1 MKESPLQA
9 ALFLC
14 KIKAMNPT
22 QENRFRNK
30 INWYVFLMSLLVVL
44 IHSVNL
50 AIDNTTLSSMILTAD
65 HTGAELAGITG
76 VAGHVE
82 HLLSNALGQM
92 AVPGFFLISGYLF
105 FRTLHGFRDI
115 GRKWQERVW
124 SLLVPYGAWNTLW
137 YLAYVLSGRERFS
150 LDALTLAAA
159 NYRCNPT
166 FWYMY
171 QLMLLTLLA
180 PLFYLLLRNAFV
192 MLLSLL
198 LLAAAIGAGVPLPM
212 VNADALIYYGVGA
225 LFACHGRGL
234 FEGAAADAASARKRR
249 PCVAKAAEEGV
260 EILVLPA
267 AASARTQRDQLERGC
282 RIAGIGLLLLAW
294 LLQILTPAKLMS
306 FVLYDGSGIARMS
319 MPAYLMSGGPLA
331 CWIGKG
337 LQQFPL
343 FVLSLSGSGAQ
354 ALVAI
359 TRRLLLVLGVWFV
372 LPGDR
377 LPEARPYMKNSFF
390 LYAVHYPIARA
401 QYYMIQYL
409 GIPYEGW
416 GEVVRLA
423 LYLLTPVVAV
433 AAAYGLKRVLKRYL
447 PLQWKILSGGR

>member
-1 MKESPLQA
+1 
-9 ALFLC
+9 
-14 KIKAMNPT
+14 
-22 QENRFRNK
+22 
-30 INWYVFLMSLLVVL
+30 MSLLVVL

-65 HTGAELAGITG
+65 HTGAALPGITG
-76 VAGHVE
+76 VAGHIE

-137 YLAYVLSGRERFS
+137 YLVYVLSGRERFS
-150 LDALTLAAA
+150 FDALTLAAA

-180 PLFYLLLRNAFV
+180 PLLYLLLRNAFV

-331 CWIGKG
+331 RWIGRG

-359 TRRLLLVLGVWFV
+359 TQRLLLVLGVWFV
-372 LPGDR
+372 LPADR

-409 GIPYEGW
+409 GIPYDGW
-416 GEVVRLA
+416 GEAARLA
-423 LYLLTPVVAV
+423 LYLLTPLVAV
-433 AAAYGLKRVLKRYL
+433 ATAYGLKCVLKRYL
-447 PLQWKILSGGR
+447 PLQWTILSGGR

>member
-1 MKESPLQA
+1 
-9 ALFLC
+9 
-14 KIKAMNPT
+14 
-22 QENRFRNK
+22 
-30 INWYVFLMSLLVVL
+30 MSLLVVL

-124 SLLVPYGAWNTLW
+124 SLLVPYGAWNVLW
-137 YLAYVLSGRERFS
+137 YLAYVLTGRRHFS
-150 LDALTLAAA
+150 LTAMSEAAA
-159 NYRCNPT
+159 NHSCNPT

-180 PLFYLLLRNAFV
+180 PLLYLLLRNVFV

-433 AAAYGLKRVLKRYL
+433 ATAYGLKCVLKRYL
-447 PLQWKILSGGR
+447 PLQWNILSGGR

>member
-1 MKESPLQA
+1 
-9 ALFLC
+9 
-14 KIKAMNPT
+14 
-22 QENRFRNK
+22 
-30 INWYVFLMSLLVVL
+30 MSLLVVL

-65 HTGAELAGITG
+65 HTGAALPGITG
-76 VAGHVE
+76 VAGHLE

-433 AAAYGLKRVLKRYL
+433 ATAYGLKCVLKRYL
-447 PLQWKILSGGR
+447 PLQWNILSGGR

>member
-1 MKESPLQA
+1 
-9 ALFLC
+9 
-14 KIKAMNPT
+14 
-22 QENRFRNK
+22 
-30 INWYVFLMSLLVVL
+30 MSLLVVL

-65 HTGAELAGITG
+65 HTGAALPGITG
-76 VAGHVE
+76 VAGHLE

-124 SLLVPYGAWNTLW
+124 SLLVPYGAWNVLW
-137 YLAYVLSGRERFS
+137 YLVYVLTGRRHFS
-150 LDALTLAAA
+150 LTAMSEAAA
-159 NYRCNPT
+159 NYSCNPT

-433 AAAYGLKRVLKRYL
+433 ATAYGLKCVLKRYL
-447 PLQWKILSGGR
+447 PLQWNILSGGR

>member
-1 MKESPLQA
+1 
-9 ALFLC
+9 
-14 KIKAMNPT
+14 
-22 QENRFRNK
+22 
-30 INWYVFLMSLLVVL
+30 MSLLVVL

-65 HTGAELAGITG
+65 HTGAALPGITG
-76 VAGHVE
+76 VAGHIE

-124 SLLVPYGAWNTLW
+124 SLLVPYGAWNVLW
-137 YLAYVLSGRERFS
+137 YLVYVLTGRRHFS
-150 LDALTLAAA
+150 LTAMSEAAA
-159 NYRCNPT
+159 NYSCNPT

-225 LFACHGRGL
+225 LFACHGRRL

-249 PCVAKAAEEGV
+249 PCVAKAAEEGA

-267 AASARTQRDQLERGC
+267 AASARTRRDQLESGC

-331 CWIGKG
+331 RWIGKG

-359 TRRLLLVLGVWFV
+359 TQRLLLVLGVWFV
-372 LPGDR
+372 LPGER

-409 GIPYEGW
+409 GIPYDGW
-416 GEVVRLA
+416 GEAARLA

-433 AAAYGLKRVLKRYL
+433 ATAYGLKCVLKRYL
-447 PLQWKILSGGR
+447 PLQWTILSGGR

>member
-1 MKESPLQA
+1 
-9 ALFLC
+9 
-14 KIKAMNPT
+14 
-22 QENRFRNK
+22 
-30 INWYVFLMSLLVVL
+30 MSLLVVL

-65 HTGAELAGITG
+65 HTGAALPGITG
-76 VAGHVE
+76 VAGHIE

-105 FRTLHGFRDI
+105 FRTLRGFRDI

-124 SLLVPYGAWNTLW
+124 SLLVPYGAWNVLW
-137 YLAYVLSGRERFS
+137 YLVYVLSGRRHFS
-150 LDALTLAAA
+150 LTAMSAAA
-159 NYRCNPT
+159 ADYSCNPT

-180 PLFYLLLRNAFV
+180 PLLYLLLRNAFV

-198 LLAAAIGAGVPLPM
+198 LLAAAIGAGTTFPL

-225 LFACHGRGL
+225 LFACHGRRI
-234 FEGAAADAASARKRR
+234 FEGTAAGTAPARKVR
-249 PCVAKAAEEGV
+249 AGGAEAAEDGAD
-260 EILVLPA
+260 ILTLPA
-267 AASARTQRDQLERGC
+267 AAKARQRRSSMERGC
-282 RIAGIGLLLLAW
+282 RIAGIGLLMIAW
-294 LLQILTPAKLMS
+294 LLHILTPAKLMS
-306 FVLYDGSGIARMS
+306 FVLYDGSGIARML
-319 MPAYLMSGGPLA
+319 MPAYLLSGGALA
-331 CWIGKG
+331 RWIGRG
-337 LQQFPL
+337 LQRFPL

-359 TRRLLLVLGVWFV
+359 AQRLLLVLGVWFV

-390 LYAVHYPIARA
+390 LYAVHYPIARG

-409 GIPYEGW
+409 GIPYDGW
-416 GEVVRLA
+416 GEAVRLV

>member
-1 MKESPLQA
+1 
-9 ALFLC
+9 
-14 KIKAMNPT
+14 
-22 QENRFRNK
+22 
-30 INWYVFLMSLLVVL
+30 MSLLVVL

-65 HTGAELAGITG
+65 HTGVTLPGITG
-76 VAGHVE
+76 VAGHIE

-198 LLAAAIGAGVPLPM
+198 LLVAAIGAGVPLPM

-331 CWIGKG
+331 RWIGKG

-433 AAAYGLKRVLKRYL
+433 AAAYGLKCVLKRYL
-447 PLQWKILSGGR
+447 PLQWNILSGGR

>member
-1 MKESPLQA
+1 
-9 ALFLC
+9 
-14 KIKAMNPT
+14 
-22 QENRFRNK
+22 
-30 INWYVFLMSLLVVL
+30 MSILVVL

-50 AIDNTTLSSMILTAD
+50 AIDNTTLDSMILTAD
-65 HTGAELAGITG
+65 HTGAELPGVTG
-76 VAGHVE
+76 VAGHIE

-115 GRKWQERVW
+115 GRKWQERIW
-124 SLLVPYGAWNTLW
+124 SLVVPYGAWNTLW

-150 LDALTLAAA
+150 FDALTLAAA

-171 QLMLLTLLA
+171 QLILLTLLA
-180 PLFYLLLRNAFV
+180 PLLYLLLRHAFV

-225 LFACHGRGL
+225 LFACHGRAL
-234 FEGAAADAASARKRR
+234 FEGAAADTRSVRKRR
-249 PCVAKAAEEGV
+249 PGAAKAVEEGA

-267 AASARTQRDQLERGC
+267 VASARPHRDQLERGC
-282 RIAGIGLLLLAW
+282 RIAGIGLLLLTW

-331 CWIGKG
+331 RWIGKG

-409 GIPYEGW
+409 GIPYAGW
-416 GEVVRLA
+416 GEAVRLA
-423 LYLLTPVVAV
+423 LYLITPVVAV
-433 AAAYGLKRVLKRYL
+433 AAAYGLKRVLQRYL

>member
-22 QENRFRNK
+22 QENLFRNK

-124 SLLVPYGAWNTLW
+124 SLLVPYGAWNVLW
-137 YLAYVLSGRERFS
+137 YLAYVLTGRRHFS
-150 LDALTLAAA
+150 LTAMSEAAA
-159 NYRCNPT
+159 NHSCNPT

-180 PLFYLLLRNAFV
+180 PLLYLLLRNVFV

-433 AAAYGLKRVLKRYL
+433 ATAYGLKCVLKRYL
-447 PLQWKILSGGR
+447 PLQWNILSGGR

>member
-1 MKESPLQA
+1 
-9 ALFLC
+9 
-14 KIKAMNPT
+14 
-22 QENRFRNK
+22 
-30 INWYVFLMSLLVVL
+30 
-44 IHSVNL
+44 
-50 AIDNTTLSSMILTAD
+50 
-65 HTGAELAGITG
+65 
-76 VAGHVE
+76 
-82 HLLSNALGQM
+82 M

-115 GRKWQERVW
+115 GRKWQERIW
-124 SLLVPYGAWNTLW
+124 SLVVPYGAWNTLW

-150 LDALTLAAA
+150 FDALTLAAA

-171 QLMLLTLLA
+171 QLILLTILA
-180 PLFYLLLRNAFV
+180 PLLYLLLRHAFV
-192 MLLSLL
+192 MILSLL
-198 LLAAAIGAGVPLPM
+198 LLAAAIGAGATLPM

-225 LFACHGRGL
+225 LFACHGRAL
-234 FEGAAADAASARKRR
+234 FESAAADTRSVRKWR
-249 PCVAKAAEEGV
+249 PGAAKAVEEGA
-260 EILVLPA
+260 EILVRPT
-267 AASARTQRDQLERGC
+267 AASARTHRDQLERGC

-306 FVLYDGSGIARMS
+306 FVLNDGSGIARMT

-331 CWIGKG
+331 RWIGKG

-409 GIPYEGW
+409 GIPYDGW
-416 GEVVRLA
+416 GEAVRLV

-433 AAAYGLKRVLKRYL
+433 AAAYGLKHVLRRYL

>member
-22 QENRFRNK
+22 QENLFRNK

-65 HTGAELAGITG
+65 HTGATLPGITG
-76 VAGHVE
+76 VAGHIE
-82 HLLSNALGQM
+82 HFLSNALGQM

-433 AAAYGLKRVLKRYL
+433 AAAYGLKCVLKRYL
-447 PLQWKILSGGR
+447 PLQWNILSGGR

>member
-1 MKESPLQA
+1 
-9 ALFLC
+9 
-14 KIKAMNPT
+14 
-22 QENRFRNK
+22 
-30 INWYVFLMSLLVVL
+30 MSLLVVL

-65 HTGAELAGITG
+65 HTGAALPGITG
-76 VAGHVE
+76 VAGHIE

-159 NYRCNPT
+159 NYSCNPT

-198 LLAAAIGAGVPLPM
+198 LLAAAIGAGVPLPL

-225 LFACHGRGL
+225 LFVCHGRRL
-234 FEGAAADAASARKRR
+234 FEGAAADAASVRKRR
-249 PCVAKAAEEGV
+249 PRVAKAAEEGV
-260 EILVLPA
+260 ELLVLPA
-267 AASARTQRDQLERGC
+267 AASARTQRDQLESGC

-331 CWIGKG
+331 RWIGKG

-343 FVLSLSGSGAQ
+343 FILSLSGSGAQ

-359 TRRLLLVLGVWFV
+359 TQRLLLVLGVWFV
-372 LPGDR
+372 LPADR

-409 GIPYEGW
+409 GIPYDGW
-416 GEVVRLA
+416 GEAARLA

-433 AAAYGLKRVLKRYL
+433 ATAYGLKCVLKRYL
-447 PLQWKILSGGR
+447 PLQWTILSGGR

>member
-1 MKESPLQA
+1 
-9 ALFLC
+9 
-14 KIKAMNPT
+14 
-22 QENRFRNK
+22 
-30 INWYVFLMSLLVVL
+30 MSLLVVL

-65 HTGAELAGITG
+65 HTGAALPGITG
-76 VAGHVE
+76 VAGHIE

-124 SLLVPYGAWNTLW
+124 SLLVPYGAWNVLW
-137 YLAYVLSGRERFS
+137 YLVYVLTGRRHFS
-150 LDALTLAAA
+150 LTAMSEAAA
-159 NYRCNPT
+159 NYSCNPT

-225 LFACHGRGL
+225 LFACHGRAL
-234 FEGAAADAASARKRR
+234 FESAAADTRSVRKWRPGAAKAVEEGAEILALPTAAS
-249 PCVAKAAEEGV
+249 V
-260 EILVLPA
+260 
-267 AASARTQRDQLERGC
+267 RTHRDQPERGC

-331 CWIGKG
+331 RWIGKG

-409 GIPYEGW
+409 GIPYDGW
-416 GEVVRLA
+416 GEAVRLV

-433 AAAYGLKRVLKRYL
+433 AAAYGLKHVLRRYL

>member
-82 HLLSNALGQM
+82 HLLSNAIGQM

-124 SLLVPYGAWNTLW
+124 SLLVPYGAWNVLW
-137 YLAYVLSGRERFS
+137 YLAYVLSGRRHFS
-150 LDALTLAAA
+150 LTAMSEAAA
-159 NYRCNPT
+159 NHSCNPT

-171 QLMLLTLLA
+171 QLMLLTILA
-180 PLFYLLLRNAFV
+180 PLLYLLLRNAFV

-198 LLAAAIGAGVPLPM
+198 LLATAIGAGATLPL

-234 FEGAAADAASARKRR
+234 FEGTAADERLLRKTS
-249 PCVAKAAEEGV
+249 PKEVKGDT
-260 EILVLPA
+260 EIVVLPA
-267 AASARTQRDQLERGC
+267 AAKARQRRSSMERGC
-282 RIAGIGLLLLAW
+282 RIVGIGLLLLAW

-306 FVLYDGSGIARMS
+306 FVLYDGSGIARMP
-319 MPAYLMSGGPLA
+319 MPAYLMSGGALA
-331 CWIGKG
+331 RWIGKG
-337 LQQFPL
+337 LQQLPL

-359 TRRLLLVLGVWFV
+359 VRRLLLVLGVWLV

-377 LPEARPYMKNSFF
+377 LPDAKPYMKNSFF

-409 GIPYEGW
+409 GIPYDVW
-416 GEVVRLA
+416 GEAVRLA

>member
-1 MKESPLQA
+1 
-9 ALFLC
+9 
-14 KIKAMNPT
+14 
-22 QENRFRNK
+22 
-30 INWYVFLMSLLVVL
+30 MSLLVVL

-50 AIDNTTLSSMILTAD
+50 AIDNTTLESMILTAD
-65 HTGAELAGITG
+65 HTGAELSGVTG
-76 VAGHVE
+76 VAGHIE

-198 LLAAAIGAGVPLPM
+198 LLATAIGAGVPLPL

-225 LFACHGRGL
+225 LFACHGRRL
-234 FEGAAADAASARKRR
+234 FEGTAADAAYSRKRR

-267 AASARTQRDQLERGC
+267 AASARTQRDQLESGC
-282 RIAGIGLLLLAW
+282 CIAGIGLLLLAW

-343 FVLSLSGSGAQ
+343 FILSLSGSGAQ

-433 AAAYGLKRVLKRYL
+433 ATAYGLKCVLKRYL
-447 PLQWKILSGGR
+447 PLQWNILSGGR